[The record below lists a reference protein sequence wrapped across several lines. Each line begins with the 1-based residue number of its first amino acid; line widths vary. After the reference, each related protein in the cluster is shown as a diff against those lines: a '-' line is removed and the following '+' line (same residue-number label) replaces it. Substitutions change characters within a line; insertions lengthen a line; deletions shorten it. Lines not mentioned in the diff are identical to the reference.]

1 MLKIVPGESDKLVE
15 FNKDM
20 TFFFA
25 YNKKKQWKY
34 ERTELFKDL
43 FNLSNAVCTMHIE
56 RLN

>member
-25 YNKKKQWKY
+25 YNKKKQ
-34 ERTELFKDL
+34 
-43 FNLSNAVCTMHIE
+43 
-56 RLN
+56 